1 MSKRKSVSIQQ
12 AIRHMIANSQKTFA
26 AASREIGRNSRYIS
40 VMLGDATTPRLD
52 LMAKI
57 ANACGYDLVLL
68 GHGEGLEVT
77 ATPQLGG
84 ASVAVGRRWRVVE
97 HGDGG
102 LTLTPAPDD
111 DGYWEYDYEDYHGD
125 GTVTRGPDD

>member
-1 MSKRKSVSIQQ
+1 MQI
-12 AIRHMIANSQKTFA
+12 AIRHMVAISHKTYA
-26 AASREIGRNSRYIS
+26 QVSRELGRARNFLN
-40 VMLGDATTPRLD
+40 VMFRDATTPRLD

-102 LTLTPAPDD
+102 LTLTPAPDG